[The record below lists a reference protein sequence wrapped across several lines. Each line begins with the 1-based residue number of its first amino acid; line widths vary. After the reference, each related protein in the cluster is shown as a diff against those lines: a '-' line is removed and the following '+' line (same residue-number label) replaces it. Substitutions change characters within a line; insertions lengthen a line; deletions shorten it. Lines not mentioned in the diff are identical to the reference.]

1 MSHVGKIQDFK
12 RDFYSQFHIF
22 VAGLD
27 NIEARR
33 WLNSLLYSFLEHESD
48 GSVNP
53 QSVKFLIDGG
63 TESFSGQARI
73 VIPGVTPCFECTL
86 DTMSESKT
94 YNFCTITHTP
104 RIPEHCI
111 AYAFLVEW
119 DKHFSRDYD
128 TDSPEDIQWIY
139 QVALERAQTFGI
151 EGVTYNKTLGVVKNI
166 IPNIASTNA
175 VIAAACCHE
184 FIKAMSYLGPSVDNY
199 MMYMG
204 KNNLNV
210 SPLQFTPKDDCIVCQ
225 HKPLPM
231 DVNTSKTVEDLVKQ

>member
-1 MSHVGKIQDFK
+1 MGKIQDFK
-12 RDFYSQFHIF
+12 REFYSQFQIF

-33 WLNSLLYSFLEHESD
+33 WLNSLIYSFLEHDKAGNILPE
-48 GSVNP
+48 
-53 QSVKFLIDGG
+53 SVKYLIDGG
-63 TESFSGQARI
+63 TESFSGQART
-73 VIPGVTPCFECTL
+73 VIPGTTPCFECTL

-104 RIPEHCI
+104 RISEHCI
-111 AYAFLVEW
+111 AYAFLIEW
-119 DKHFSRDYD
+119 DKHHSRDYD

-139 QVALERAQTFGI
+139 QTALERAQKFGI
-151 EGVTYNKTLGVVKNI
+151 EGVTYTKTLGVVKNI

-184 FIKAMSYLGPSVDNY
+184 FIKAVSYLGPAVDNY

-204 KNNLNV
+204 KNNLN
-210 SPLQFTPKDDCIVCQ
+210 LTPVHFKPKADCIVCQ
-225 HKPLPM
+225 NKPVPFEV
-231 DVNTSKTVEDLVKQ
+231 DPQKTVDTLVKK